1 MSSDLD
7 KQLIDNIKNNV
18 DLDRSLDIL
27 YDLYAP
33 VYYKI
38 IHFHFSGDQESDK
51 KKELIKECKYHI
63 FFAAKEFDFDKKI
76 KFSSYLGNKA
86 RWMCLNFFNR
96 KKNQE
101 KKLREKYDIDPKFI
115 DQTLASMIDDEIINK
130 IKSEIKKEKDFRVEK
145 IFSMRYFDCSTRKLA
160 SWKEISGKM
169 NMSIQGCINIHNR
182 FINKIKSKKIL

>member
-7 KQLIDNIKNNV
+7 KKLINNIKNNV
-18 DLDRSLDIL
+18 DLDESLDIL
-27 YDLYAP
+27 YDLYSS

-38 IHFHFSGDQESDK
+38 IHFHFSSDQESDQR
-51 KKELIKECKYHI
+51 KELIKECKYHV
-63 FFAAKEFDFDKKI
+63 FFAAKEFKFDKKI

-96 KKNQE
+96 RKNQE
-101 KKLREKYDIDPKFI
+101 KKLKEKYDIEPNFT
-115 DQTLASMIDDEIINK
+115 DQGVVSIINKEILTK
-130 IKSEIKKEKDFRVEK
+130 IKSEIKKEKDFRVDK
-145 IFSMRYFDCSTRKLA
+145 IFSMRYFDCPTHKLA
-160 SWKEISGKM
+160 SWREISGKM